1 MTFSCTILL
10 KKLAAKGER
19 KCLAGYEHLP
29 FSNPAEKETAPEAA
43 TTEEDGD
50 GKGSKRS
57 PELTKLW
64 KTVEANPADFTGWT
78 YLLQVF
84 TLPSIFIFSR

>member
-1 MTFSCTILL
+1 MKIRRYKFN
-10 KKLAAKGER
+10 K
-19 KCLAGYEHLP
+19 HLP

-84 TLPSIFIFSR
+84 TLPYILIFSR